1 MGWDAQG
8 RGPLGWGGVGGLGAG
23 RSGLTPGNPG
33 GSNICSIPHICSVP
47 HICSP
52 GLCLAAVQRAALGR
66 GGGGGGGGRLGCKAS
81 PDLCPRPFCRA
92 PEHQRCRLDPGS
104 EAGECKGPRDPAG
117 PPHPPT
123 QGCCGAKGACL
134 GLARG
139 CPSSP
144 GACTQLHT
152 QAHTCAHTW
161 PALLLPALTDTDI
174 PVQAPSRCMHTRARS
189 CTSTQLV
196 HAHTCTLPCKRT
208 TSACTHMCTCP
219 SLQGQ
224 SWCAHTCS
232 CASMQLV
239 HAHTLT
245 HSCVSTQAS
254 TCIHMHTHTPCAN
267 T

>member
-1 MGWDAQG
+1 MEEEE
-8 RGPLGWGGVGGLGAG
+8 GWGAKAAPICALAPSAEPLSIKGAG
-23 RSGLTPGNPG
+23 ST
-33 GSNICSIPHICSVP
+33 
-47 HICSP
+47 
-52 GLCLAAVQRAALGR
+52 LARRQERA
-66 GGGGGGGGRLGCKAS
+66 KA
-81 PDLCPRPFCRA
+81 PRT
-92 PEHQRCRLDPGS
+92 QQG
-104 EAGECKGPRDPAG
+104 
-117 PPHPPT
+117 PPT

-134 GLARG
+134 GVARR

-174 PVQAPSRCMHTRARS
+174 PVQAPSRCMHTHARS

-196 HAHTCTLPCKRT
+196 RAHTRTLPCKRT
-208 TSACTHMCTCP
+208 ASACTHMCTCT

-224 SWCAHTCS
+224 SWCAHARS

-239 HAHTLT
+239 RAHART

-254 TCIHMHTHTPCAN
+254 TCIHMHTPPLHVQTHSWCVCTRPPCKHTASACTHSCTCTP
-267 T
+267 